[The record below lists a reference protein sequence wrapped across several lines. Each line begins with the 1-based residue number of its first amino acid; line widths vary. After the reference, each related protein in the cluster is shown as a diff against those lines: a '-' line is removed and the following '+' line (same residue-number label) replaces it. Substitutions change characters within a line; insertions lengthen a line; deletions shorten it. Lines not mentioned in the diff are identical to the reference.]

1 MGTYHRFY
9 QGCTAVPRLQR
20 LPNDPRGGRRP
31 ERVPRRTVKEGL
43 HSPIYISV
51 RVPLLFIKKN
61 GKLRPVQD
69 YRKVDAV
76 APPLTINDIIP
87 LHK

>member
-1 MGTYHRFY
+1 MTQEEDVALKEFLEEQLRKGYI
-9 QGCTAVPRLQR
+9 
-20 LPNDPRGGRRP
+20 RP
-31 ERVPRRTVKEGL
+31 SI
-43 HSPIYISV
+43 SPYAC
-51 RVPLLFIKKN
+51 PFFFIKKN